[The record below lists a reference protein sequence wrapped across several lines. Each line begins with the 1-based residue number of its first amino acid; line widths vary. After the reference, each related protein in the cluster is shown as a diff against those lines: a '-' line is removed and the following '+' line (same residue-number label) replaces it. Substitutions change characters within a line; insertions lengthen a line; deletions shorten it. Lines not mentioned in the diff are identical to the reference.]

1 MSLVLDALR
10 RQQAEQE
17 PGAAVTLAL
26 AAEHR
31 HRQRMWIAVLAVALM
46 LNAAVLAW
54 IFIGRDAGMSA
65 GPDTT
70 PQPAT
75 APTQPAAPTAS
86 EVVPAAPEPTTAGA
100 TSPAADTAPT
110 PTPPAAAPAPPS
122 PEPPLRVIVERLPLD
137 ALPGSVRARFPGIA
151 FSTHVYAADPSLRAI
166 VANGERLQEGERVR
180 GLLIR
185 EITETGV
192 VFEFENY
199 LVEVPVFTEW

>member
-31 HRQRMWIAVLAVALM
+31 HRQHVWMGVLAVALT

-54 IFIGRDAGMSA
+54 IFLGRDGAQSPGA
-65 GPDTT
+65 D
-70 PQPAT
+70 
-75 APTQPAAPTAS
+75 PAALAVLVPS
-86 EVVPAAPEPTTAGA
+86 EAATLAADAPVPAAPAPAPDVATTPA
-100 TSPAADTAPT
+100 PAAQPATT
-110 PTPPAAAPAPPS
+110 PVTVAPAPPAA
-122 PEPPLRVIVERLPLD
+122 PLRVIVERLPLD
-137 ALPGSVRARFPGIA
+137 ALPSSVRARLPGIA
-151 FSTHVYAADPSLRAI
+151 FSTHVYAADPSQRNI
-166 VANGERLQEGERVR
+166 VANGERLQEGESVR

-192 VFEFENY
+192 VIEFENY